1 MELDEVVISKAI
13 IEGFNRDFLQ
23 FLETEVAIAGA
34 GPAGLIAGFY
44 LAKERIKTAVFER
57 SLRVGGGMPGGGMM
71 FNKIVVQ
78 EAAKE
83 ILEELG
89 VRYVEYQKGYYLADS
104 LEASSAVTYKALQA
118 GVKIFNLIGVEDVMV
133 KDEKVC
139 GFVLNW
145 GAVKL
150 ANLHVDPLVIRCKI
164 AVDATGHD
172 CEVVKRLEER
182 GQVRLNTLNGKVM
195 GEGPM
200 WAEKGEIAILE
211 NTKEVYPGLYVA
223 GMAANAVCGS
233 PRMGPIF
240 GGMLLSG
247 KKVAELIL
255 KELRQGGFQEGEMKD
270 KTDKS

>member
-1 MELDEVVISKAI
+1 MLDEVIISRAI
-13 IEGFNRDFLQ
+13 IEGFEKDFLE

-34 GPAGLIAGFY
+34 GPAGLTASFY
-44 LAKERIKTAVFER
+44 LAKKGVKTAVFER

-78 EAAKE
+78 EAARK

-89 VRYVEYQKGYYLADS
+89 VRYIEYQKNYYLADS
-104 LEASSAVTYKALQA
+104 LEATSAITYRAIQA

-133 KDEKVC
+133 KEERVC
-139 GFVLNW
+139 GLVLNW
-145 GAVKL
+145 GAVKA
-150 ANLHVDPLVIRCKI
+150 ANLHVDPLTIRCRV

-172 CEVVKRLEER
+172 CEVVRRLEEK
-182 GQVRLNTLNGKVM
+182 GQVKLNTLSGKVM

-200 WAEKGEIAILE
+200 WAERGEAAILE
-211 NTKEVYPGLYVA
+211 NTREVYPGLYVA
-223 GMAANAVCGS
+223 GMAANAVYGS

-247 KKVAELIL
+247 KKVAQLIL
-255 KELRQGGFQEGEMKD
+255 KELVKEG
-270 KTDKS
+270 